1 MMLPTYLKAGFEK
14 GQATLSHFKRK
25 SAFKSLFLNR
35 FPEHSGE
42 RYSILELTNI
52 ICNSLRLSL
61 RAFLYKTYGVQPNYK
76 KTS

>member
-1 MMLPTYLKAGFEK
+1 MVLPTYLKAGFEK

-42 RYSILELTNI
+42 RYAILEFTNI
-52 ICNSLRLSL
+52 ICNSLKVILI
-61 RAFLYKTYGVQPNYK
+61 AYCIKPMGI
-76 KTS
+76 

>member
-42 RYSILELTNI
+42 RYDILEHTNI
-52 ICNSLRLSL
+52 ICNALKVILI
-61 RAFLYKTYGVQPNYK
+61 AYCIKPMG
-76 KTS
+76 